1 MSQIISESLSLFVR
15 RPLCRLSFFFLRFI
29 QLSHFCIPGVEVVGG
44 RPRNPDCKRS
54 LVRFHPAHSNK
65 NPRNEGFRGPIV
77 GVNATGESGLSIR
90 VIAIEV
96 ANKKFEKC
104 CR

>member
-1 MSQIISESLSLFVR
+1 MYSS
-15 RPLCRLSFFFLRFI
+15 
-29 QLSHFCIPGVEVVGG
+29 
-44 RPRNPDCKRS
+44 
-54 LVRFHPAHSNK
+54 K
-65 NPRNEGFRGPIV
+65 NQGARDSAAPIA
-77 GVNATGESGLSIR
+77 GVNATGESSLSKR